1 MSPSVRLGVDKLLD
15 DPNLIP
21 GSNWGLI
28 TNYTG
33 VTSDMR
39 LSSTALAGSGLAAL
53 LSPEHGLTGTAQAG
67 ESEKGGED
75 PRTGLPVL
83 DTYRLEGSDLDRAIS
98 DLGVDALV
106 VDLADIGARFYT
118 YVWTM
123 VDCLRS
129 AARLGLPF
137 VVADRPNPLGGYA
150 SGPGLDPAYQ
160 SFIGRINVPIR
171 HGLTIG
177 ELARV
182 AASLDRADGLDVPDP
197 IVVPMD
203 GWTRSMMWADTGL
216 PWVMPSPNIPTP
228 DSAFAFVGTALFEGT
243 NVSEGRGTT
252 RPFELVGAPWLD
264 PSYAEGLNGKGL
276 TGARFRFASFNPI
289 FSKWAG
295 TPIGGAQVYLER
307 GADPLAV
314 GLAMLAGAVTEEF
327 EWREPIWEGPRA
339 GLHFTD
345 LMWGGPGLREK
356 LAADP
361 GELLQDLDASE
372 LRARD
377 AEWLLY
383 PDTM

>member
-1 MSPSVRLGVDKLLD
+1 MTRVRLGVDRLRSDPLLV
-15 DPNLIP
+15 PA
-21 GSNWGLI
+21 SHWGLV

-33 VTSDMR
+33 VTSDLT
-39 LSSTALAGSGLAAL
+39 LSSRALLGTGLAAL

-75 PRTGLPVL
+75 PVTGLRVL
-83 DTYRLEGSDLDRAIS
+83 DTYRLEGVDLDRAIA
-98 DLGVDALV
+98 DLGVDGLV

-129 AARLGLPF
+129 AARLGIPF
-137 VVADRPNPLGGYA
+137 VVLDRPNPLGGYA

-160 SFIGRINVPIR
+160 SFIGRINIPIR

-182 AASLDRADGLDVPDP
+182 AAALDREEGFDVPDP
-197 IVVPMD
+197 IVVEME
-203 GWTRSMMWADTGL
+203 GWSRSMMWSDTGL

-252 RPFELVGAPWLD
+252 RPFELVGAPWLGAE
-264 PSYAEGLNGKGL
+264 YA
-276 TGARFRFASFNPI
+276 GALANLFLPGATFRSASFNPT

-295 TPIGGAQVYLER
+295 RPITGAQVYLNPT
-307 GADPLAV
+307 ANPLEV
-314 GLAMLAGAVTEEF
+314 GIRMLAEAARGDF
-327 EWREPIWEGPRA
+327 QWREPAWEGPRA
-339 GLHFTD
+339 GIHFAD
-345 LMWGGPGLREK
+345 LMWGGPGLRERV
-356 LAADP
+356 AEDP
-361 GELLQDLDASE
+361 NSLLEDLDASR
-372 LRARD
+372 LRQRD
-377 AEWLLY
+377 DQWLLY
-383 PDTM
+383 RDHE